1 MGIASLNPS
10 YELLFGAAWFPIPKL
25 NDSIN
30 PLETTMGANGR
41 DPLAPGKKPMLSR
54 EERNPLSDWW
64 WTVDRPLLGA
74 IIALMLSGIV
84 LSLAASPAVAVRIGL
99 DPFHFFNHHVMFLLP
114 SFIVLIGVSF
124 LSPKQIR
131 RSALIVFAISIAL
144 IVATLLIGPE
154 VKGSRRW
161 ITLLG
166 LNIQASE
173 SAKPAFVVVA
183 AWLFSESTRKP
194 EMPAT
199 SMAVVLLLMF
209 VALLVMEPDFG
220 QTMLTLMVWGALFF
234 IAGMRMVWVFGLAGA
249 ASAGLFLAYLLVP
262 HVAGRIQ
269 RFMNPASGDT
279 FQVDTAMEAFSN
291 GGWFGL
297 GPGEG
302 IAKRSLPDSHTDF
315 VFAVAAEEFGIV
327 LCLALL
333 ALFAF
338 VVIRALSRAYA
349 NEDMFAR
356 FAASGLAIMF
366 GVQAAINMA
375 VNLQLIPA
383 KGMTL
388 PFISY
393 GGSSIVSL
401 AYGVGMM
408 LSLTRLRP
416 RSELASLPAGAAEPG
431 YA

>member
-1 MGIASLNPS
+1 
-10 YELLFGAAWFPIPKL
+10 
-25 NDSIN
+25 
-30 PLETTMGANGR
+30 
-41 DPLAPGKKPMLSR
+41 MLSR
-54 EERNPLSDWW
+54 EQRNPLSDWW
-64 WTVDRPLLGA
+64 WTVDRLQLAA
-74 IIALMLSGIV
+74 IIALILGGVI
-84 LSLAASPAVAVRIGL
+84 LSLAASPQVAVRIGL
-99 DPFHFFNHHVMFLLP
+99 DPFHFFNHHVFFLLP
-114 SFIVLIGVSF
+114 SFTVLIGVSF
-124 LSPKQIR
+124 LSPQQIR
-131 RSALIVFAISIAL
+131 RTALIVFVVSVAL
-144 IVATLLIGPE
+144 IVLTLLVGPE

-161 ITLLG
+161 ITLIG
-166 LNIQASE
+166 VNIQASE
-173 SAKPAFVVVA
+173 SAKPAFVVLA
-183 AWLFSESTRKP
+183 AWLFAESTKRP

-199 SMAVVLLLMF
+199 SMALVLLLTL
-209 VALLVMEPDFG
+209 VSLLVMEPDFG
-220 QTMLTLMVWGALFF
+220 QTMLISMVWGSLFF
-234 IAGMRMVWVFGLAGA
+234 IAGMRMIWVVGLAGA
-249 ASAGLFLAYLLVP
+249 ASSGLFVAYLLVP
-262 HVAGRIQ
+262 HVAGRIK

-315 VFAVAAEEFGIV
+315 VFAVAAEEFGII
-327 LCLALL
+327 LCLILL

-338 VVIRALSRAYA
+338 IVLRALSRAYRS
-349 NEDMFAR
+349 EDMFAR
-356 FAASGLAIMF
+356 FAASGLAILF

-393 GGSSIVSL
+393 GGSSMVSL

-408 LSLTRLRP
+408 LALTRQRP
-416 RSELASLPAGAAEPG
+416 RTELESMNASAAPG

>member
-1 MGIASLNPS
+1 MI
-10 YELLFGAAWFPIPKL
+10 
-25 NDSIN
+25 
-30 PLETTMGANGR
+30 
-41 DPLAPGKKPMLSR
+41 SR
-54 EERNPLSDWW
+54 EQRTPFSEWW
-64 WTVDRPLLGA
+64 WTVDRPLLAA
-74 IIALMLSGIV
+74 ITALILGGVI
-84 LSLAASPAVAVRIGL
+84 LSLAASPPVATRIGL
-99 DPFHFFNHHVMFLLP
+99 DPFHFFNRHVLFLLP

-124 LSPKQIR
+124 LSPRQIR
-131 RSALIVFAISIAL
+131 RAALIVFAISIVL
-144 IVATLLIGPE
+144 IVATLLFGPE

-173 SAKPAFVVVA
+173 SAKPAFVILA
-183 AWLFSESTRKP
+183 AWLFAESARRP

-199 SMAVVLLLMF
+199 SMALAVLMML
-209 VALLVMEPDFG
+209 VSLLVMEPDFG
-220 QTMLTLMVWGALFF
+220 QTMLILMVWGALFF
-234 IAGMRMVWVFGLAGA
+234 IAGMRIVWVFGLAVA
-249 ASAGLFLAYLLVP
+249 AAAGLFSAYMLVP
-262 HVAGRIQ
+262 HVAGRIK
-269 RFMNPASGDT
+269 RFMDPASGDT
-279 FQVDTAMEAFSN
+279 FQVDTAMEAFYN

-315 VFAVAAEEFGIV
+315 VFAVGAEEFGII

-338 VVIRALSRAYA
+338 IVIRTLSRAYA
-349 NEDMFAR
+349 TEDLFAR
-356 FAASGLAIMF
+356 FAASGLAILF
-366 GVQAAINMA
+366 GAQAAINMS
-375 VNLQLIPA
+375 VNLHLIPA

-393 GGSSIVSL
+393 GGSSMVSL

-408 LSLTRLRP
+408 LALTRLRP
-416 RSELASLPAGAAEPG
+416 RTEMESIGDANDANAAGS

>member
-1 MGIASLNPS
+1 MTRQSRKLRIPLTPWKPPWATNGTDPS
-10 YELLFGAAWFPIPKL
+10 VPKG
-25 NDSIN
+25 
-30 PLETTMGANGR
+30 P
-41 DPLAPGKKPMLSR
+41 PMLSR

-64 WTVDRPLLGA
+64 WTVDRPMLGA
-74 IIALMLSGIV
+74 IIALMLCGIV

-99 DPFHFFNHHVMFLLP
+99 DPFHFFNRHVMFLLP

-124 LSPKQIR
+124 LSPQQIR
-131 RSALIVFAISIAL
+131 RTALIVFVVSIIL
-144 IVATLLIGPE
+144 IVVTLWIGPE

-166 LNIQASE
+166 VNIQASE

-183 AWLFSESTRKP
+183 AWLFAESTKRP

-199 SMAVVLLLMF
+199 TIALMLLLML

-220 QTMLTLMVWGALFF
+220 QTMLILMVWGALFF
-234 IAGMRMVWVFGLAGA
+234 IAGMRMIWVVGLAGA
-249 ASAGLFLAYLLVP
+249 AGAGLFIAYLLVP

-338 VVIRALSRAYA
+338 IVIRALSRAYA

-393 GGSSIVSL
+393 GGSSIISL

-408 LSLTRLRP
+408 LALTRQRP
-416 RSELASLPAGAAEPG
+416 RTEVESMNAAGVTRG

>member
-1 MGIASLNPS
+1 
-10 YELLFGAAWFPIPKL
+10 
-25 NDSIN
+25 
-30 PLETTMGANGR
+30 
-41 DPLAPGKKPMLSR
+41 MLSR
-54 EERNPLSDWW
+54 EQRNPLSDWW
-64 WTVDRPLLGA
+64 WTVDRLQLAA
-74 IIALMLSGIV
+74 IIALILGGVI
-84 LSLAASPAVAVRIGL
+84 LSLAASPQVAVRIGL

-416 RSELASLPAGAAEPG
+416 RSELASLQAGAAEPG

>member
-1 MGIASLNPS
+1 
-10 YELLFGAAWFPIPKL
+10 
-25 NDSIN
+25 
-30 PLETTMGANGR
+30 
-41 DPLAPGKKPMLSR
+41 MLSR

-74 IIALMLSGIV
+74 IIALMLSGVV

-114 SFIVLIGVSF
+114 SFIVMIGVSF
-124 LSPKQIR
+124 MSPRQIR
-131 RSALIVFAISIAL
+131 RSALIVFAVSITL
-144 IVATLLIGPE
+144 IVLTLLIGPE

-166 LNIQASE
+166 VNIQASE
-173 SAKPAFVVVA
+173 AAKPAFVVIS
-183 AWLFSESTRKP
+183 AWLFAESTKRP

-199 SMAVVLLLMF
+199 TMALALLLTL
-209 VALLVMEPDFG
+209 VTLLVMEPDFG
-220 QTMLTLMVWGALFF
+220 QTMLMLMVWGALFF
-234 IAGMRMVWVFGLAGA
+234 IAGMRMIWVMGLAGA
-249 ASAGLFLAYLLVP
+249 AAAGLFFAYLLVP

-279 FQVDTAMEAFSN
+279 FQVDTAMEAFAN

-338 VVIRALSRAYA
+338 IVIRTLARAYA

-366 GVQAAINMA
+366 GVQAAINMS

-393 GGSSIVSL
+393 GGSSIISI

-408 LSLTRLRP
+408 LALTRTRP
-416 RSELASLPAGAAEPG
+416 RNELASFGETGAAPG
-431 YA
+431 YV

>member
-1 MGIASLNPS
+1 
-10 YELLFGAAWFPIPKL
+10 
-25 NDSIN
+25 
-30 PLETTMGANGR
+30 MGADGLEAR
-41 DPLAPGKKPMLSR
+41 TPMLSR
-54 EERNPLSDWW
+54 EQRNPLSDWW
-64 WTVDRPLLGA
+64 WTVDRLQLAAISALILGGV
-74 IIALMLSGIV
+74 I
-84 LSLAASPAVAVRIGL
+84 LSLAASPPVAVRIGL

-114 SFIVLIGVSF
+114 SFVVLIGVSF
-124 LSPKQIR
+124 LSPRRIR
-131 RSALIVFAISIAL
+131 RSALIIFAISIVL
-144 IVATLLIGPE
+144 IVVTLAIGPE

-166 LNIQASE
+166 INIQASE
-173 SAKPAFVVVA
+173 IAKPSFVVIA
-183 AWLFSESTRKP
+183 AWLFAESARRP

-199 SMAVVLLLMF
+199 SMALGLLLTL

-220 QTMLTLMVWGALFF
+220 QTMLILMVWGTLFF
-234 IAGMRMVWVFGLAGA
+234 IAGMRMIWVTGLAGA
-249 ASAGLFLAYLLVP
+249 AAAGLFGAYLLVP
-262 HVAGRIQ
+262 HVAGRIK

-279 FQVDTAMEAFSN
+279 FQVDTAMEAFAN
-291 GGWFGL
+291 GSWFGL

-338 VVIRALSRAYA
+338 IVIRALSRAYA
-349 NEDMFAR
+349 TEDMFAR

-366 GVQAAINMA
+366 GVQAAINMS

-388 PFISY
+388 PFVSY

-401 AYGVGMM
+401 AYGVGM
-408 LSLTRLRP
+408 LLALTRMRP
-416 RSELASLPAGAAEPG
+416 QTEVEAIAAPN

>member
-1 MGIASLNPS
+1 MI
-10 YELLFGAAWFPIPKL
+10 
-25 NDSIN
+25 
-30 PLETTMGANGR
+30 
-41 DPLAPGKKPMLSR
+41 SR
-54 EERNPLSDWW
+54 EQRTPFSEWW
-64 WTVDRPLLGA
+64 WTVDRPLLAA
-74 IIALMLSGIV
+74 ITALILGGVI
-84 LSLAASPAVAVRIGL
+84 LSLAASPPVATRIGL
-99 DPFHFFNHHVMFLLP
+99 DPFHFFGRHVMFLLP
-114 SFIVLIGVSF
+114 SFIVMIGVSF
-124 LSPKQIR
+124 LSPRQIR
-131 RSALIVFAISIAL
+131 RAALIVFAISIIL
-144 IVATLLIGPE
+144 IVATLLFGPE

-173 SAKPAFVVVA
+173 FAKPAFVILA
-183 AWLFSESTRKP
+183 AWLFAELARRP

-199 SMAVVLLLMF
+199 SMALVVLMML
-209 VALLVMEPDFG
+209 VSLLVMEPDFG
-220 QTMLTLMVWGALFF
+220 QTMLILMVWGALFF
-234 IAGMRMVWVFGLAGA
+234 IAGMRIVWVFGLAGA
-249 ASAGLFLAYLLVP
+249 AAAGLFSAYLFVP
-262 HVAGRIQ
+262 HVKGRIA
-269 RFMNPASGDT
+269 RFLNHTSGDT
-279 FQVDTAMEAFSN
+279 FQVDTANEAFSN

-315 VFAVAAEEFGIV
+315 VFAVGAEEFGII

-338 VVIRALSRAYA
+338 IVIRALSRAYA
-349 NEDMFAR
+349 TEDMFAR
-356 FAASGLAIMF
+356 FAASGLAILF

-393 GGSSIVSL
+393 GGSSMISL

-408 LSLTRLRP
+408 LALTRLRP
-416 RSELASLPAGAAEPG
+416 RTEMESIGDANDAHAVRG